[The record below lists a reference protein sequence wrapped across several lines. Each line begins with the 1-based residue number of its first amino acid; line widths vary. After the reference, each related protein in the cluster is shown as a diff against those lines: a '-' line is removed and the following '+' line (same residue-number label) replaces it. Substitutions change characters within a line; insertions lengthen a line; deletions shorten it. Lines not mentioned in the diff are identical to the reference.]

1 MSARPLAPLILLM
14 MLVLQ
19 SWSSVALLDDTSSKA
34 ETIIQVSDFNQTGYV
49 DSDIFYTQDG
59 EAHVSRPSISWIWP
73 NQALVMARTG
83 ACSVAV
89 EDRGEIWLIGG
100 RSDPN
105 PLQSND
111 ETPTS
116 MVEVLNVENK
126 TWQPSGVAMP
136 YAQQYCEAE
145 IIDDLIFVVA
155 DWMRNSNPT
164 EYPSGR
170 MQIYDLNNDTWFNG
184 TSMPIGRGNGGMAAY
199 DGNLYYAGGVR
210 NPSGTDSTNQ
220 TWRYDTVNESWA
232 RMADMHHERSSFP
245 LIEYHDELY
254 AIGGTDS
261 TSTWNRQ
268 ALDYVEKYDPKTDTW
283 HNLTQLPQAM
293 FGWGATVFRD
303 EIILV
308 GGFNG
313 GPKKTVYHWHP
324 IEDRWNSGTDISGIG
339 HFDTEVETL
348 NGSIVWMT
356 GDTSTYP
363 YSTWSQ
369 TFSGDTQ
376 YQNNS
381 DSFSGWITSPVI
393 DLRPNQFSAATPIS
407 LNLTGVERP
416 GGTLGFQ
423 FRTDSDSNQ
432 ISNLDW
438 AGDDGTINTTW
449 GLGEAELNLST
460 PSNHLQYRIEMNVS
474 DMAEWDEPDLD
485 VMTVEA
491 EHAGYDGNLMSTIN
505 PRGAGLVITTQ
516 HHLSESGEMYIQ
528 FASCD
533 SSGSVNGPWSTISF
547 DGTSYSESDTQGLF
561 LGAVGGNIVNQT
573 LGNTKITWNLYFG
586 DLIGISNICS
596 RAGTSGAA
604 ITVFNHPDVM
614 EINREVHVEIIDLN
628 PVNSS
633 GAIAGGVDIDVVLN
647 HTFLT
652 TGYELSSGEVQSRLT
667 FTYQGIVAG
676 DDSNIQWLNE
686 TTAWIPLTNGIEN
699 TISHP
704 LPTDISGRVDI
715 SLEARSDQ
723 PFTIIEN
730 SNSSWIT
737 LDNDA
742 PVLIESIP
750 ANGSYVNTEED
761 REISLLFADTSGF
774 ISEDIVIEM
783 WVQGLTD
790 GIDGS
795 VPDGLAQSAEFIL
808 VNHTMENN
816 GTLWWLNLTQS
827 DVANADHD
835 FVKLRIVGEDLVG
848 EAITLGEIFWETRAP
863 RNGVVESISDEGA
876 DRLWEVER
884 SISWTIEMSD
894 DNAISDITE
903 IRIEL
908 GGDDEF
914 GVRFTTNDGSCFVL
928 DDRLDAAR
936 ISCTHSIVGDIM
948 SLEVE
953 LIAGWLIDSSL
964 LEIGVVEVVID
975 DIDGRTRT
983 SFTEMWRF
991 SNEFT
996 VTVESLED
1004 ISGVVIGPIVPE
1016 SLVRTGD
1023 ELRLTGIMQ
1032 HTTSNQPYNGEVN
1045 LRWWGTLQGDY
1056 WSGGST
1062 VTVIDG
1068 VLDGI
1073 IPMPSTGGQLDF
1085 DIAIMDP
1092 LETSTLALHEPPIFH
1107 VDAMAPE
1114 ILDSNAEEFSRF
1126 HLSDI
1131 GIGINI
1137 VEDDGWNGDLTL
1149 TCQIISTEISWEPIS
1164 ISKPPSVE
1172 FQGKILFS
1180 YTFDFSASGDPSKL
1194 SPEARIDCWATG
1206 IDDSGWELVGT
1217 TDNTVDDP
1225 WLSLPLN
1232 SIGPNLSL
1240 KEVKIT
1246 GDSTA
1251 GSSLRLEIS
1260 VVNTGEDIWV
1270 PFDITIHTNS
1280 SEGVELVGKF
1290 TIGSM
1295 KSNAGQNKRASVTV
1309 PEGDWILEVH
1319 VDYNNT
1325 IWELDED
1332 DNSFSKSY
1340 MVPDEISLTAY
1351 IAGGIGAI
1359 VILALAVIFKGRG
1372 TSELAS
1378 ASKQESQP
1386 KDMRRKGPPL
1396 GAGPKKKGPPPAIP
1410 KDKPAN
1416 IPVDAPTADV
1426 SAAMAA
1432 LSLDSLP
1439 GRADEYG
1446 DSVPTFAEL
1455 PHGGEYEYLAEG
1467 TFYLTE
1473 SDGKWKLEEDGSFTR
1488 VVE

>member
-1 MSARPLAPLILLM
+1 
-14 MLVLQ
+14 
-19 SWSSVALLDDTSSKA
+19 
-34 ETIIQVSDFNQTGYV
+34 
-49 DSDIFYTQDG
+49 
-59 EAHVSRPSISWIWP
+59 
-73 NQALVMARTG
+73 
-83 ACSVAV
+83 
-89 EDRGEIWLIGG
+89 
-100 RSDPN
+100 
-105 PLQSND
+105 
-111 ETPTS
+111 
-116 MVEVLNVENK
+116 
-126 TWQPSGVAMP
+126 
-136 YAQQYCEAE
+136 
-145 IIDDLIFVVA
+145 
-155 DWMRNSNPT
+155 
-164 EYPSGR
+164 
-170 MQIYDLNNDTWFNG
+170 
-184 TSMPIGRGNGGMAAY
+184 
-199 DGNLYYAGGVR
+199 
-210 NPSGTDSTNQ
+210 
-220 TWRYDTVNESWA
+220 
-232 RMADMHHERSSFP
+232 
-245 LIEYHDELY
+245 
-254 AIGGTDS
+254 
-261 TSTWNRQ
+261 
-268 ALDYVEKYDPKTDTW
+268 
-283 HNLTQLPQAM
+283 
-293 FGWGATVFRD
+293 
-303 EIILV
+303 
-308 GGFNG
+308 
-313 GPKKTVYHWHP
+313 
-324 IEDRWNSGTDISGIG
+324 
-339 HFDTEVETL
+339 
-348 NGSIVWMT
+348 
-356 GDTSTYP
+356 
-363 YSTWSQ
+363 
-369 TFSGDTQ
+369 
-376 YQNNS
+376 
-381 DSFSGWITSPVI
+381 
-393 DLRPNQFSAATPIS
+393 
-407 LNLTGVERP
+407 
-416 GGTLGFQ
+416 
-423 FRTDSDSNQ
+423 
-432 ISNLDW
+432 
-438 AGDDGTINTTW
+438 
-449 GLGEAELNLST
+449 
-460 PSNHLQYRIEMNVS
+460 
-474 DMAEWDEPDLD
+474 
-485 VMTVEA
+485 
-491 EHAGYDGNLMSTIN
+491 
-505 PRGAGLVITTQ
+505 
-516 HHLSESGEMYIQ
+516 
-528 FASCD
+528 
-533 SSGSVNGPWSTISF
+533 
-547 DGTSYSESDTQGLF
+547 
-561 LGAVGGNIVNQT
+561 
-573 LGNTKITWNLYFG
+573 
-586 DLIGISNICS
+586 
-596 RAGTSGAA
+596 
-604 ITVFNHPDVM
+604 
-614 EINREVHVEIIDLN
+614 
-628 PVNSS
+628 
-633 GAIAGGVDIDVVLN
+633 
-647 HTFLT
+647 
-652 TGYELSSGEVQSRLT
+652 
-667 FTYQGIVAG
+667 
-676 DDSNIQWLNE
+676 
-686 TTAWIPLTNGIEN
+686 
-699 TISHP
+699 
-704 LPTDISGRVDI
+704 
-715 SLEARSDQ
+715 
-723 PFTIIEN
+723 
-730 SNSSWIT
+730 
-737 LDNDA
+737 
-742 PVLIESIP
+742 
-750 ANGSYVNTEED
+750 
-761 REISLLFADTSGF
+761 
-774 ISEDIVIEM
+774 
-783 WVQGLTD
+783 
-790 GIDGS
+790 
-795 VPDGLAQSAEFIL
+795 
-808 VNHTMENN
+808 
-816 GTLWWLNLTQS
+816 
-827 DVANADHD
+827 
-835 FVKLRIVGEDLVG
+835 
-848 EAITLGEIFWETRAP
+848 
-863 RNGVVESISDEGA
+863 
-876 DRLWEVER
+876 
-884 SISWTIEMSD
+884 
-894 DNAISDITE
+894 
-903 IRIEL
+903 
-908 GGDDEF
+908 
-914 GVRFTTNDGSCFVL
+914 
-928 DDRLDAAR
+928 
-936 ISCTHSIVGDIM
+936 M